1 MGNTAQPT
9 ENVAVSAIDAT
20 IDYKLG
26 VLRKI
31 LDRYSAPLV
40 ASEFGLSLAEWR
52 VMSHIH
58 AGELVT
64 ASWLCERLL
73 ADKAEVSRACG
84 SLIGRNFVMRRK
96 NIADGRSHLLYLSQ
110 SGRRLYD
117 QILASRLALD
127 TELTELLSEEQKG
140 AFFSAMDILT
150 AHMLQKL
157 HGSDVPAGHA
167 SGDSHQV

>member
-64 ASWLCERLL
+64 ASWLCERLR

-84 SLIGRNFVMRRK
+84 SLIARTFVRRRK
-96 NIADGRSHLLYLSQ
+96 NVADGRSQLLYLSQ

-127 TELTELLSEEQKG
+127 AELKGLLSKEQKE
-140 AFFSAMDILT
+140 AFFSAVDILT
-150 AHMLQKL
+150 AHMIQKQ
-157 HGSDVPAGHA
+157 HGSDDLAGPA
-167 SGDSHQV
+167 SGDGHDI

>member
-1 MGNTAQPT
+1 MGNTAQPA
-9 ENVAVSAIDAT
+9 ESVAVSAIDAT

-26 VLRKI
+26 VLRKV
-31 LDRYSAPLV
+31 LDRFSAPLV

-73 ADKAEVSRACG
+73 ADKAEVSRACR
-84 SLIGRNFVMRRK
+84 SLIGRNFVRRRK

-127 TELTELLSEEQKG
+127 AELTELLSEEQKG
-140 AFFSAMDILT
+140 AFFSAVDILT

-157 HGSDVPAGHA
+157 PGSDVPASHA
-167 SGDSHQV
+167 FGDSHDL

>member
-1 MGNTAQPT
+1 MGNTAQPA
-9 ENVAVSAIDAT
+9 ESVAVSAIDAT

-26 VLRKI
+26 VLRKV
-31 LDRYSAPLV
+31 LDRFSAPLV
-40 ASEFGLSLAEWR
+40 ASEFGLSWAEWR

-84 SLIGRNFVMRRK
+84 SLIGRNFVRRRK

-127 TELTELLSEEQKG
+127 AELTELLSEEQKG
-140 AFFSAMDILT
+140 AFFSAVDILT

-157 HGSDVPAGHA
+157 PGSDVPASHA
-167 SGDSHQV
+167 FGDSHDL

>member
-1 MGNTAQPT
+1 MGNTAQPA
-9 ENVAVSAIDAT
+9 ESVAVSAIDAT

-26 VLRKI
+26 VLRKV
-31 LDRYSAPLV
+31 LDRFSAPLV

-84 SLIGRNFVMRRK
+84 SLIGRNFVRRRR
-96 NIADGRSHLLYLSQ
+96 NVADGRSHLRYLSQ
-110 SGRRLYD
+110 SGRRVYD

-127 TELTELLSEEQKG
+127 AELTELLSEEQKG
-140 AFFSAMDILT
+140 AFFSAVDILT

-157 HGSDVPAGHA
+157 PGSDVPASHA
-167 SGDSHQV
+167 FGDSHDL

>member
-1 MGNTAQPT
+1 MGNTAQPA
-9 ENVAVSAIDAT
+9 ESVAVSAIEAT

-26 VLRKI
+26 VLRKV
-31 LDRYSAPLV
+31 LDRFSAPLV

-84 SLIGRNFVMRRK
+84 SLIGRNFVRRRK

-127 TELTELLSEEQKG
+127 AELTELLSEEQKG
-140 AFFSAMDILT
+140 AFFSAVDILT

-157 HGSDVPAGHA
+157 PGSDVPASHA
-167 SGDSHQV
+167 FGDSHDL

>member
-1 MGNTAQPT
+1 MVNTTRTA
-9 ENVAVSAIDAT
+9 ENVAVSAIDGT

-26 VLRKI
+26 VLRKV

-40 ASEFGLSLAEWR
+40 SSEFGLSLAEWR

-84 SLIGRNFVMRRK
+84 SLIGRHFVRRRK
-96 NIADGRSHLLYLSQ
+96 NVADGRSHLLYLSQ

-140 AFFSAMDILT
+140 AFFSAVDILT

-157 HGSDVPAGHA
+157 HGSEVPAGNA
-167 SGDSHQV
+167 SGDSQNL

>member
-1 MGNTAQPT
+1 MGNTAQSA
-9 ENVAVSAIDAT
+9 EKVAVSAIDAT

-84 SLIGRNFVMRRK
+84 SLIGRNFVRRRK
-96 NIADGRSHLLYLSQ
+96 NVADGRSQLLYLSQ
-110 SGRRLYD
+110 SGRLLYD

-127 TELTELLSEEQKG
+127 LELTGLLSEEQKD
-140 AFFSAMDILT
+140 AFFSAVDILT
-150 AHMLQKL
+150 AHMLQK
-157 HGSDVPAGHA
+157 HNGSDVLAGPA
-167 SGDSHQV
+167 SGENHDV